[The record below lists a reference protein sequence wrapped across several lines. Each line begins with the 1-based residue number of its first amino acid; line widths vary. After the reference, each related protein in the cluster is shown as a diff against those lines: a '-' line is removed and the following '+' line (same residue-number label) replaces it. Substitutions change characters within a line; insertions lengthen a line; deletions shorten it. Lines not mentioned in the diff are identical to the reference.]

1 MKELQD
7 ISDKL
12 NDICLQLQNVEGLTG
27 AQEGVV
33 QAYVEILTTISK
45 GLREFE

>member
-1 MKELQD
+1 MKELQN
-7 ISDKL
+7 ISDKM
-12 NDICLQLQNVEGLTG
+12 DEICLALQNVDGLTG

-33 QAYVEILTTISK
+33 QAYVEMITTISK

>member
-1 MKELQD
+1 MEELKN
-7 ISDKL
+7 ISNKL
-12 NDICLQLQNVEGLTG
+12 DDICMELQNVDGLTG
-27 AQEGVV
+27 AQEGVL

>member
-12 NDICLQLQNVEGLTG
+12 NDICLALQNVDGLTG
-27 AQEGVV
+27 AQE
-33 QAYVEILTTISK
+33 E
-45 GLREFE
+45 